1 VTSLSKQAV
10 LIKVVGQK
18 SLMSAFS
25 LLLYK
30 HVGSEPLN
38 GDSILHKYARAN
50 IAFFFIACISY
61 KSRNPLFY
69 NLGEISSLY
78 PYILKSFFLLFL
90 I

>member
-10 LIKVVGQK
+10 LIKFVGQK

-50 IAFFFIACISY
+50 IAFFLLRVYHINRVIPFFITWE
-61 KSRNPLFY
+61 KFQV
-69 NLGEISSLY
+69 
-78 PYILKSFFLLFL
+78 YIPIF
-90 I
+90 